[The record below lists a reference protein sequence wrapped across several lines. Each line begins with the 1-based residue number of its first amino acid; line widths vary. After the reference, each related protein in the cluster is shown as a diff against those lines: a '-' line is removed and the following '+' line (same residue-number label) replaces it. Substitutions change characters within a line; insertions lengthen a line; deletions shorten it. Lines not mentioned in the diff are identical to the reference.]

1 MYRKNKMAT
10 TNRLSRTPIERVFAL
25 CVGLLMLAVAP
36 SYAQQLPYLKE
47 PSFQAGEE
55 LTYRLRY
62 GFISAATGTLK
73 VEDSRIKFSSPH
85 SFHLSARGQ
94 TSSAFS
100 VFYTVDNQYNSYIDS
115 QTFLPH
121 YYTEQI
127 REGSYRRED
136 IVRFDHRNKKVE
148 GKKGTFQSPS
158 AQTFDLLSA
167 YYFARNLDLSGVKE
181 GQSFKLTYF
190 LNDEI
195 ATLGIKYIGIETIQ
209 TSLGK
214 LECLKFSPEIK
225 PGRIFRKDSAL
236 YLWVTNDGNRIPVK
250 AQVEILVGSVT
261 LELADAKG
269 LKYPLGQKAN

>member
-1 MYRKNKMAT
+1 MMVKKKSST
-10 TNRLSRTPIERVFAL
+10 ISPIGRTLVLCLCFGLAAL
-25 CVGLLMLAVAP
+25 MPV
-36 SYAQQLPYLKE
+36 SAQQLPYLKE

-55 LTYRLRY
+55 LSYRLRY
-62 GFISAATGTLK
+62 GIISAANGTLS
-73 VEDSRIKFSSPH
+73 VADSRIKFSSPH
-85 SFHLSARGQ
+85 SFHLTARGR

-100 VFYTVDNQYNSYIDS
+100 VFFTVDNLYNSYIDS
-115 QTFLPH
+115 RTFLPH
-121 YYTEQI
+121 YYTERI

-136 IVRFDHRNKKVE
+136 IVRFDHRNRTVRGE
-148 GKKGTFQSPS
+148 KGTFQSPS
-158 AQTFDLLSA
+158 EQTFDLLSA

-181 GQSFKLTYF
+181 GQSFSLSYF

-195 ATLGIKYIGIETIQ
+195 ATLGIKYIGVETIET
-209 TSLGK
+209 TLGK

-261 LELADAKG
+261 LELVGAKG
-269 LKYPLGQKAN
+269 LKYPLGQKANFN

>member
-1 MYRKNKMAT
+1 MMVKKKSST
-10 TNRLSRTPIERVFAL
+10 ISPIGRTFVLCLCFGLAAL
-25 CVGLLMLAVAP
+25 MPV
-36 SYAQQLPYLKE
+36 SAQQLPYLKE

-55 LTYRLRY
+55 LSYRLRY
-62 GFISAATGTLK
+62 GIISAANGTLS
-73 VEDSRIKFSSPH
+73 VADSRIKFSSPH
-85 SFHLSARGQ
+85 SFHLTARGR

-100 VFYTVDNQYNSYIDS
+100 VFFTVDNLYNSYIDS
-115 QTFLPH
+115 RTFLPH
-121 YYTEQI
+121 YYTERI

-136 IVRFDHRNKKVE
+136 IVRFDHRNRTVRGE
-148 GKKGTFQSPS
+148 KGTFQSPS
-158 AQTFDLLSA
+158 EQTFDLLSA

-181 GQSFKLTYF
+181 GQTFSLTYF

-195 ATLGIKYIGIETIQ
+195 ATLGIKYIGVETIET
-209 TSLGK
+209 TLGK

-261 LELADAKG
+261 LELVGAKG
-269 LKYPLGQKAN
+269 LKYPLGQKANFN

>member
-1 MYRKNKMAT
+1 MTKTKRLGRYRLEYMM
-10 TNRLSRTPIERVFAL
+10 AL
-25 CVGLLMLAVAP
+25 CAGFLTLALLPV
-36 SYAQQLPYLKE
+36 SAQQLPYLKE

-85 SFHLSARGQ
+85 SFHLSARGR

-100 VFYTVDNQYNSYIDS
+100 VFYTVDNLYNSYIDS
-115 QTFLPH
+115 ETFLPH

-136 IVRFDHRNKKVE
+136 IVRFDHRNRTVRGE
-148 GKKGTFQSPS
+148 KGTFKTPS

-181 GQSFKLTYF
+181 GQSFTLTYF

-195 ATLGIKYIGIETIQ
+195 ATLGIKYVGIETIQ

-236 YLWVTNDGNRIPVK
+236 YLWVTNDGNRIPVR
-250 AQVEILVGSVT
+250 AQVEILVGTVT
-261 LELADAKG
+261 LELSGAKG
-269 LKYPLGQKAN
+269 LKHPLGQKIN

>member
-1 MYRKNKMAT
+1 MMVKKKSST
-10 TNRLSRTPIERVFAL
+10 ISPIGRTFVLCLCFGLAAL
-25 CVGLLMLAVAP
+25 MPV
-36 SYAQQLPYLKE
+36 SAQQLPYLKE

-55 LTYRLRY
+55 LSYRLRY
-62 GFISAATGTLK
+62 GIISAANGTLS
-73 VEDSRIKFSSPH
+73 VADSRIKFSSPH
-85 SFHLSARGQ
+85 SFHLTARGR

-100 VFYTVDNQYNSYIDS
+100 VFFTVDNLYNSYIDS
-115 QTFLPH
+115 RTFLPH
-121 YYTEQI
+121 YYTERI

-136 IVRFDHRNKKVE
+136 IVRFDHRNRTVRGE
-148 GKKGTFQSPS
+148 KGTFQSPS
-158 AQTFDLLSA
+158 EQTFDLLSA

-181 GQSFKLTYF
+181 GQSFSLSYF

-195 ATLGIKYIGIETIQ
+195 ATLGIKYIGVETIET
-209 TSLGK
+209 TLGK

-261 LELADAKG
+261 LELVGAKG
-269 LKYPLGQKAN
+269 LKYPLGQKANFN

>member
-1 MYRKNKMAT
+1 
-10 TNRLSRTPIERVFAL
+10 
-25 CVGLLMLAVAP
+25 MLALGICFVLLAMNP
-36 SYAQQLPYLKE
+36 LSAQQLPHLKE
-47 PSFQAGEE
+47 ASFKAGEE
-55 LTYRLRY
+55 LSYRLRY
-62 GFISAATGTLK
+62 GIISAATGTLK

-85 SFHLSARGQ
+85 SFHLSARGR

-100 VFYTVDNQYNSYIDS
+100 VFFTVDNIYNSYIDS
-115 QTFLPH
+115 ETFLPH
-121 YYTEQI
+121 YYTERI

-136 IVRFDHRNKKVE
+136 IVRFDHRNRKVTGE
-148 GKKGTFQSPS
+148 KGVFDSPS

-167 YYFARNLDLSGVKE
+167 YYFARNLDLSGVSE

-195 ATLGIKYIGIETIQ
+195 ATLGIKYVGVETIQ

-214 LECLKFSPEIK
+214 MECLKFSPEIK

-250 AQVEILVGSVT
+250 AQVDILVGSVT
-261 LELADAKG
+261 LELVDAKG